1 MIQRL
6 INWLALTPTERNVIL
21 FLTLTL
27 VVGAAIRYYQ
37 ESVPP
42 NRQFDYTAVDS
53 TFAVFQKHL
62 ASDSIRKEDG
72 ASSRVINI
80 NMATKAELTSLP
92 GIGDV
97 LADRIIRQREEQGEF
112 ETISDLQKIKGI
124 SKKKFDRLKLLIAVQ

>member
-27 VVGAAIRYYQ
+27 VVGAAIRFYQ
-37 ESVPP
+37 DTVPP
-42 NRQFDYTAVDS
+42 NRQLDYNSVDS
-53 TFAVFQKHL
+53 TFAVFQERV
-62 ASDSIRKEDG
+62 ASDSSRQEE
-72 ASSRVINI
+72 SSSNRVVNINI
-80 NMATKAELTSLP
+80 ATKTELTSLP

-112 ETISDLQKIKGI
+112 ETISDLQKVKGI
-124 SKKKFDRLKLLIAVQ
+124 SKKKFDKLKPLIAVQ